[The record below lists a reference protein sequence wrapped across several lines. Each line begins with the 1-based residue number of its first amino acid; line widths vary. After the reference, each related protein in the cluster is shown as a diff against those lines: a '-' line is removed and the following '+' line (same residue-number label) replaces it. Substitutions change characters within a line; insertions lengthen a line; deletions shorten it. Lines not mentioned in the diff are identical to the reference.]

1 MSQKKLV
8 VVLAVVAA
16 VLVAAFALYRRT
28 RPREVAVATT
38 TGAPEGEIL
47 AWCADGLVPVRGEGC
62 LSAPSPSPSPTDV
75 PLVVYA
81 HGRFPGDHPEQELPR
96 QARVA
101 RIANARGY
109 ALLAVRGKRGE
120 CTDPTIADFVCW
132 PSNEKNAD
140 DGAAFA
146 AKVAVA
152 IKAAR
157 EKIGAGPT
165 FLLGFSSGAYFAALS
180 ATRALYPFDAIV
192 IAHGGPVQP
201 TKAIG
206 ARTPLL
212 LITADDDPSNDEMMR
227 LDEELARE
235 RWPRTFI
242 TREGGHELPEWDI
255 EKSLAFFGR
264 YKDKMP
270 LDPPLATRV
279 PRRTPPD
286 AGAPSDATSA
296 PAAPSVAEDT
306 TPATTEEAPTE
317 TP

>member
-1 MSQKKLV
+1 MSRKTLGVGIALV
-8 VVLAVVAA
+8 VVA
-16 VLVAAFALYRRT
+16 LVAAFALHRRS
-28 RPREVAVATT
+28 RPLEGTVAPPTPT
-38 TGAPEGEIL
+38 PEGEIL
-47 AWCADGLVPVRGEGC
+47 AWCAEGLEPIRGEGC
-62 LSAPSPSPSPTDV
+62 LSPLPPASSRGEL

-81 HGRFPGDHPEQELPR
+81 HGRFPGEHPEQELPR

-120 CTDPTIADFVCW
+120 CTDPTISDFVCW
-132 PSNEKNAD
+132 PSNEKNAE

-146 AKVAVA
+146 KKIGIA
-152 IKAAR
+152 IAATR
-157 EKIGAGPT
+157 EKLGAGPT
-165 FLLGFSSGAYFAALS
+165 FLLGFSNGAYFATLT

-201 TKAIG
+201 TKATG
-206 ARTPLL
+206 PRMPLL
-212 LITADDDPSNDEMMR
+212 LITADDDPSNDEMIR

-255 EKSLAFFGR
+255 EKSLAFFSR
-264 YKDKMP
+264 HKDRMP

-279 PRRTPPD
+279 PRRAAPD
-286 AGAPSDATSA
+286 AGVPIEAPAGTEDTTAAPSD
-296 PAAPSVAEDT
+296 
-306 TPATTEEAPTE
+306 EAPPE
-317 TP
+317 ER